1 MPTADSF
8 TALGKGNGFPF
19 CVTRKLN
26 ISAKDKWTTLGGT
39 QKGSAPTDAEI
50 QLSLVN
56 AVKIFWNTNEL
67 LGSVASSKTSTA
79 LPSIIYRKEG
89 SSFINPTTDPENPKD
104 RVCER
109 ENYFDYR
116 NLYTVGANNGTK
128 VGFISLGVVR
138 MYDGDNSDEDN
149 FVGYGLE
156 DGFNIQAIASDE
168 AGPNPGD
175 PTTSGNA
182 SVVIIVS
189 SSVTDPSSGQTPGTF
204 DSDTAYKTFNGF
216 PMAVSAL
223 SKATATKA
231 GSTVS
236 FSADASTASGSASYS
251 NSDISGSASASI
263 TGLDLYTYS

>member
-1 MPTADSF
+1 MPTATSF
-8 TALGKGNGFPF
+8 TALGRGNGFPF
-19 CVTRKLN
+19 CVTRK
-26 ISAKDKWTTLGGT
+26 IDVSSKEKWTTLGGT
-39 QKGSAPTDAEI
+39 QKGSSPTNAEI
-50 QLSLVN
+50 QTSLAN

-67 LGSVASSKTSTA
+67 LCSVASSKTSTS

-109 ENYFDYR
+109 DNYYDYR
-116 NLYTVGANNGTK
+116 NLYSVGIANGEK
-128 VGFISLGVVR
+128 SGLIDLGIMR
-138 MYDGDNSDEDN
+138 MYNGDNSDEDN

-156 DGFNIQAIASDE
+156 NGFSVNTIASDE
-168 AGPNPGD
+168 EDPSGD
-175 PTTSGNA
+175 PPSSGNA
-182 SVVIIVS
+182 NVIIRVS

-223 SKATATKA
+223 SIGTATKA
-231 GSTVS
+231 GSTVF

-251 NSDISGSASASI
+251 NDEVSGSCSASI
-263 TGLDLYTYS
+263 TGLDFYTYS

>member
-8 TALGKGNGFPF
+8 TALGRGNGFPF

-26 ISAKDKWTTLGGT
+26 ISAREKWTTLGGT

-50 QLSLVN
+50 QLSFVN

-67 LGSVASSKTSTA
+67 LGSVASSKTSDS

-89 SSFINPTTDPENPKD
+89 SGFINPTTDPEEPKD

-109 ENYFDYR
+109 DNYFDYR
-116 NLYTVGANNGTK
+116 NLYTVGPNNGIK
-128 VGFISLGVVR
+128 SGFIGLGVIR

-156 DGFNIQAIASDE
+156 DGFNVQSLANDE

-175 PTTSGNA
+175 PPSSGNA
-182 SVVIIVS
+182 NVVTIVS
-189 SSVTDPSSGQTPGTF
+189 SGVTDPSFGHTPGTF

-216 PMAVSAL
+216 PMAVSVFAT
-223 SKATATKA
+223 ATATKA
-231 GSTVS
+231 GSSTS

-251 NSDISGSASASI
+251 NSEVSGSVSAGI
-263 TGLDLYTYS
+263 TGLDLYTY

>member
-1 MPTADSF
+1 MPTATSF
-8 TALGKGNGFPF
+8 TALGRGNGFPF
-19 CVTRKLN
+19 CVTRK
-26 ISAKDKWTTLGGT
+26 IDVSSKEKWTTLGGT
-39 QKGSAPTDAEI
+39 QKGSSPTDAEI
-50 QLSLVN
+50 QTSLAN

-89 SSFINPTTDPENPKD
+89 SSFINPTTDPEEPKD

-109 ENYFDYR
+109 DNYFDYK

-128 VGFISLGVVR
+128 SGFIDLGIMR
-138 MYDGDNSDEDN
+138 MYDGDTSNEDN

-156 DGFNIQAIASDE
+156 DGFNVQALASDE

-175 PTTSGNA
+175 PPSSGNA
-182 SVVIIVS
+182 NVITIVS
-189 SSVTDPSSGQTPGTF
+189 SSIDDPSDGQTPGTF
-204 DSDTAYKTFNGF
+204 DSDTEYKTFNGF
-216 PMAVSAL
+216 PLAVSVL
-223 SKATATKA
+223 SIGTATKA

-251 NSDISGSASASI
+251 NSDISGSVSASI
-263 TGLDLYTYS
+263 TGLDLYTY

>member
-19 CVTRKLN
+19 CVTRKIN
-26 ISAKDKWTTLGGT
+26 VSSKEKWTTLGGT
-39 QKGSAPTDAEI
+39 QKGSSPTNAEI
-50 QLSLVN
+50 QTSLAN

-67 LGSVASSKTSTA
+67 LGSVASSKTLTA

-89 SSFINPTTDPENPKD
+89 SSFINPTTDPEEPKD

-128 VGFISLGVVR
+128 SGFIGLGVVR

-168 AGPNPGD
+168 EGPSGD
-175 PTTSGNA
+175 PASSGNA

-189 SSVTDPSSGQTPGTF
+189 SGVTDLSLGHPAGTF
-204 DSDTAYKTFNGF
+204 DSDTAYKTFDGF
-216 PMAVSAL
+216 PMAVSVLAIATA
-223 SKATATKA
+223 SKADS
-231 GSTVS
+231 STS

-251 NSDISGSASASI
+251 NSDISGSVSASI
-263 TGLDLYTYS
+263 TGLDLYTY